1 VFALRNVDNEEDAAV
16 LALSA
21 LASSLRCALE
31 HPKSIFFIDEAP
43 ILFAFDEI
51 ANLVGRL
58 CANGAKSGIRVII
71 CAQDPDTIAN
81 SVAGSKILQN
91 VTTRLYGRISRSAVP
106 SFVKHLGVPQNMIAR
121 NASKSFFPE
130 KVGLYSKWLLE
141 SNGTFTFCRYYPGE
155 IQLAVVANNPGEQMM
170 RTEFLEQEPDREL
183 ALASFAQHLV
193 RKIRAS

>member
-1 VFALRNVDNEEDAAV
+1 
-16 LALSA
+16 
-21 LASSLRCALE
+21 
-31 HPKSIFFIDEAP
+31 
-43 ILFAFDEI
+43 
-51 ANLVGRL
+51 
-58 CANGAKSGIRVII
+58 
-71 CAQDPDTIAN
+71 
-81 SVAGSKILQN
+81 
-91 VTTRLYGRISRSAVP
+91 
-106 SFVKHLGVPQNMIAR
+106 MIAR